1 MKEKNLLDGF
11 GRLKRI
17 FPFGGEEAAENR
29 MTPADRVYQEVLRQI
44 VAGELTAGER
54 LPTEPL
60 AERMG
65 CSRMP
70 VREAL
75 QRLASEGIVILVPGS
90 GARLISPTPREIRD
104 VYAVRALLEG
114 MAVRLA
120 FQWRSPLF
128 FASLEEILSRQIEA
142 KERSYEEYLRQDLA
156 FHRTIAEWGENVFLA
171 SAVENAL
178 GASSVYRM
186 LFETQRGWGALPSP
200 EEEHREILEALREEQ
215 EFRAV
220 SLMEC
225 HVLRG
230 VEDLGLQEEGEKAA
244 FREFRNS

>member
-1 MKEKNLLDGF
+1 MKRENLLAGF
-11 GRLKRI
+11 GRFGRI
-17 FPFGGEEAAENR
+17 FPSGGEEAVENR
-29 MTPADRVYQEVLRQI
+29 MTPADRVYQEILRQI

-75 QRLASEGIVILVPGS
+75 QRLALEGIVILVPGS
-90 GARLISPTPREIRD
+90 GARLVSPTPREIRD
-104 VYAVRALLEG
+104 VYAVRTLLEG

-120 FQWRSPLF
+120 FQRRSPLL

-156 FHRTIAEWGENVFLA
+156 FHRTIAEWGENAFLA
-171 SAVENAL
+171 SSVENAL

-200 EEEHREILEALREEQ
+200 EEEHREILEAFREER
-215 EFRAV
+215 EVRVV

-230 VEDLGLQEEGEKAA
+230 VEDFGLQKEDVKTA
-244 FREFRNS
+244 FREFCNS